1 VSDDEE
7 TIVRR
12 RLRWLATAPVPAE
25 APVAAAEAPVVPTAP
40 SVEAIEHP
48 GATAPLPAPG
58 SVRGPAVGRPTVVP
72 PEDRWLPPEAP
83 TAERPVPW
91 PGEGRVGSGVRAA
104 RPAVPFPAD
113 DPLPG
118 NGIGIGNGSALAGEP
133 DADDER
139 PRPSRLPD
147 SGDEPPR
154 PSRLPGPG
162 AFDPGRRGVRA
173 LAAVAVAV
181 VLGAGF
187 WAWRSR
193 PQPEPVRA
201 EASTGPVAAEVS
213 AGAGPSAAG
222 PTSADELVVA
232 VAGKVR
238 RPGLVRVPAGA
249 RVGDAVQAAGGALP
263 GVDVAL
269 LNPARK
275 VTDGEL
281 ILVGVA
287 APPGQPAAAP
297 AAPGQ
302 PAGPG
307 APAGGG
313 PVNLNTAT
321 LAQLDALPGVGPV
334 LAQRILDHRDRNG
347 GFRSVGDLRQVDG
360 IGDARYE
367 QLKELVTV

>member
-1 VSDDEE
+1 MLEP
-7 TIVRR
+7 
-12 RLRWLATAPVPAE
+12 TASMPALTP
-25 APVAAAEAPVVPTAP
+25 APSAAGAAA
-40 SVEAIEHP
+40 
-48 GATAPLPAPG
+48 LP
-58 SVRGPAVGRPTVVP
+58 
-72 PEDRWLPPEAP
+72 EPEASS
-83 TAERPVPW
+83 RVPEMDT
-91 PGEGRVGSGVRAA
+91 GGRV
-104 RPAVPFPAD
+104 
-113 DPLPG
+113 
-118 NGIGIGNGSALAGEP
+118 
-133 DADDER
+133 
-139 PRPSRLPD
+139 
-147 SGDEPPR
+147 
-154 PSRLPGPG
+154 SRLPGPG

-173 LAAVAVAV
+173 LAVVAVLV

-193 PQPEPVRA
+193 PQAEPVRPMAGA
-201 EASTGPVAAEVS
+201 EASGVAATGLAEPVATP
-213 AGAGPSAAG
+213 AG
-222 PTSADELVVA
+222 ELVVA

-249 RVGDAVQAAGGALP
+249 RVADAVEAAGGALP

-287 APPGQPAAAP
+287 APPGAAPPPGAAAGG
-297 AAPGQ
+297 ASGAPG
-302 PAGPG
+302 
-307 APAGGG
+307 AGGRL
-313 PVNLNTAT
+313 NLNTAT

-334 LAQRILDHRDRNG
+334 LAQRILAHRDQHG

>member
-1 VSDDEE
+1 M
-7 TIVRR
+7 VRERLR
-12 RLRWLATAPVPAE
+12 RLVAGPPPAVAPARPARPAEHTGWSPSAPAVPDLDAQPGFAPGTASTFRPAPTLASTSTLASTPARRASPAPTGWAAEPEPSPGTEAGPAE
-25 APVAAAEAPVVPTAP
+25 AA
-40 SVEAIEHP
+40 S
-48 GATAPLPAPG
+48 
-58 SVRGPAVGRPTVVP
+58 
-72 PEDRWLPPEAP
+72 
-83 TAERPVPW
+83 
-91 PGEGRVGSGVRAA
+91 
-104 RPAVPFPAD
+104 
-113 DPLPG
+113 
-118 NGIGIGNGSALAGEP
+118 
-133 DADDER
+133 
-139 PRPSRLPD
+139 
-147 SGDEPPR
+147 

-173 LAAVAVAV
+173 LAVVAVLV

-193 PQPEPVRA
+193 PQAEPVR
-201 EASTGPVAAEVS
+201 PVAT
-213 AGAGPSAAG
+213 AGPSVASEGG
-222 PTSADELVVA
+222 PVEPGASSPDGELVVA

-249 RVGDAVQAAGGALP
+249 RVADAVEAAGGALP

-287 APPGQPAAAP
+287 APPGAAP
-297 AAPGQ
+297 PPGAASGGAPGAAPG
-302 PAGPG
+302 
-307 APAGGG
+307 AGGRL
-313 PVNLNTAT
+313 NLNTAT

-334 LAQRILDHRDRNG
+334 LAQRILAHRDQHG

-367 QLKELVTV
+367 QLKDLVTV